1 MFYHHI
7 KTFIRNV
14 RQSGSTFYIN
24 VLGLSLGIACF
35 LFIALY
41 VYDELTFDDHH
52 ENRNSVYLL
61 QQFRGGF
68 SSGGKLSTDLA
79 ARMPQV
85 EKSGRLIKANLQV
98 NSDLH
103 FAFEPEFY
111 FADSSMFDILTF
123 KIIERTATQYYPS
136 ANAVLVSKAT
146 AIKYFGTHSP
156 MGKTL
161 KVNGSVPL
169 VVTGVFEDLPKNSHV
184 QPAFLTNYASA
195 NQVLGYDVTNNYWGG
210 SGYTYLK
217 LAKNA
222 SPDQLAAQFPVYVKS
237 LNDPNAAAVWE
248 LKLMPLKDLY
258 LRTNFLQSS
267 PMYYVYLFSFAALL
281 VLVLAC
287 FNYINLATAGASR
300 RLKATAVR
308 KVLGSSIRQLRS
320 GFLLETFLTVLVAL
334 LIALAIVMLCLPAFN
349 QLSGKQFDMAAVFSL
364 NSWPFMAVL
373 LVLVGLLAGTYPAM
387 VLSRLQPRQMFSSSK
402 GVGVVLFRKVLVGL
416 QFAISILMIL
426 GAMVAIMQMNYMRS
440 KKLGYSRE
448 DVMTLSLRNMSPDKK
463 QLLKNELAKL
473 RDVEAVSIAYA
484 VPGSGVQQGQK
495 LVAEFV
501 PAGAKDA
508 SISMV
513 TIDDQFAK
521 VFGIG
526 LKEGRMLDPKSVGDR
541 KAYLVN
547 EAAMRY
553 FGWKDLT
560 QRRTGYYTFEYR
572 PDGSYAEVPQVG
584 EVVGVVADYHHAD
597 LKQDIQ
603 PMIFALNSGYESE
616 LSVRT
621 ASGQLSSVLPKI
633 SMVWKQ
639 LFPGSPFEFSLLDE
653 QFLKTYQA
661 EQRTQMILLVF
672 ALLTILIS
680 CLGLYGL
687 VSFAAEARKKEI
699 SVRRVLGANGAD
711 IVRILSKD
719 YLILMGVAACVAIP
733 FGMQF
738 TQRWLQQFA
747 YRTEVSVWGYGSV
760 LLILFVICMVVIT
773 WRTRSVLTER
783 PMNGLNK
790 D

>member
-14 RQSGSTFYIN
+14 RLSGNTFYIN

-52 ENRNSVYLL
+52 ENKNSVYLL

-85 EKSGRLIKANLQV
+85 EKSGRLVKANVQV

-103 FAFEPEFY
+103 FAFEPDFY
-111 FADSSMFDILTF
+111 FADSTMFDILTF
-123 KIIERTATQYYPS
+123 KVVEQTSTPYYPS

-146 AIKYFGTHSP
+146 AIRYFGMASP
-156 MGKTL
+156 LGKTL
-161 KVNGSVPL
+161 KVNGSMPL
-169 VVTGVFEDLPKNSHV
+169 VVTGVFEDLPKNSHI
-184 QPAFLTNYASA
+184 QPSFLTNYASA
-195 NQVLGYDVTNNYWGG
+195 NGIVGYDVTNNYWGG

-217 LAKNA
+217 LAENG
-222 SPDQLAAQFPVYVKS
+222 SPEQLSAQFPGYLKS
-237 LNDPNAAAVWE
+237 LNDPNAASVWE

-308 KVLGSSIRQLRS
+308 KVLGSSLRQLRS
-320 GFLLETFLTVLVAL
+320 GFLLETFLTVFTAL
-334 LIALAIVMLCLPAFN
+334 LIALTIVMLCLPAFN
-349 QLSGKQFDMAAVFSL
+349 QLSGKQFDMASVFSL
-364 NSWPFMAVL
+364 KSWPFMVVL
-373 LVLVGLLAGTYPAM
+373 LVLVGLLAGTYPAI
-387 VLSRLQPRQMFSSSK
+387 VLSRLQPRQMFSHSK

-448 DVMTLSLRNMSPDKK
+448 DVLTVSLRNMNPDKK
-463 QLLKNELAKL
+463 QLLKNEIAKL
-473 RDVEAVSIAYA
+473 KDVEAVSISYA

-501 PAGAKDA
+501 PPGAKDA
-508 SISMV
+508 SISMM
-513 TIDDQFAK
+513 TIDEQFAK
-521 VFGIG
+521 VYSIAM
-526 LKEGRMLDPKSVGDR
+526 KEGRMLDPNRAGDR

-572 PDGSYAEVPQVG
+572 PDGSYAEVPQIG

-616 LSVRT
+616 LSVR
-621 ASGQLSSVLPKI
+621 AANGQLTTVLPKM
-633 SMVWKQ
+633 SAVWKS
-639 LFPGSPFEFSLLDE
+639 LFPVSPFEFRMLDE
-653 QFLKTYQA
+653 QFLSTYKA
-661 EQRTQMILLVF
+661 EQRTQMILVVF
-672 ALLTILIS
+672 AVLTILIS

-711 IVRILSKD
+711 IVRMLSKD
-719 YLILMGVAACVAIP
+719 YLLLMGIAACVAIP

-747 YRTEVSVWGYGSV
+747 YRTDVSFWLYGSA
-760 LLILFVICMVVIT
+760 LLMLLVICLGVVT
-773 WRTRSVLTER
+773 WRTSSVLHDK
-783 PMNGLNK
+783 PMSGLRK